1 MTRKNK
7 KEGYTLQKF
16 KNLLLLTF
24 VTVLLGGCATKQEE
38 EYNKPDV
45 YWYNKML
52 KEISLYQLDNADE
65 TFVSLESEHRQS
77 PYLPSATMLIGMA
90 HMDDE
95 EYVLANYYFDEYI
108 KRFEKNDANG
118 RVRYLKIKAKFLA
131 FKQQFREQKLLDE
144 TIDEVEKF
152 KVDFPKSSYIYLV
165 KDIESRL
172 LMGKS
177 SLNVEI
183 ADLYKRVEKPMASI
197 VYEARAKD
205 TWANQQ
211 DVKKVVVPWYRAVFE

>member
-1 MTRKNK
+1 
-7 KEGYTLQKF
+7 LQRF
-16 KNLLLLTF
+16 KNILFLAIAIALF
-24 VTVLLGGCATKQEE
+24 SGCATKQEE
-38 EYNKPDV
+38 EYNKPDI

-65 TFVSLESEHRQS
+65 TFVALEAEHRQS

-95 EYVLANYYFDEYI
+95 EYILANYYFDEYI
-108 KRFEKNDANG
+108 KRFERNDSDG
-118 RVRYLKIKAKFLA
+118 RVRFLKIKAKFLA

-144 TIDEVEKF
+144 TIDEVQKF
-152 KVDFPKSSYIYLV
+152 KSDFPKSSYMYLV

-177 SLNVEI
+177 SLDSEI
-183 ADLYKRVEKPMASI
+183 ADLYKRVNKPLASE
-197 VYEARAKD
+197 VYQARAKES
-205 TWANQQ
+205 WENQK
-211 DVKKVVVPWYRAVFE
+211 DVQKVVVPWYRAMFE

>member
-1 MTRKNK
+1 
-7 KEGYTLQKF
+7 LQKF

-65 TFVSLESEHRQS
+65 TFVALESEHRQS
-77 PYLPSATMLIGMA
+77 SYLPSATMLIGMA
-90 HMDDE
+90 HMEDE
-95 EYVLANYYFDEYI
+95 EYILANYYFDEYI
-108 KRFEKNDANG
+108 KRFEKNDSNG

-131 FKQQFREQKLLDE
+131 FKQQFREQRLLDE
-144 TIDEVEKF
+144 TIAEVQKF
-152 KVDFPKSSYIYLV
+152 KIDFPKSSYSYLV
-165 KDIESRL
+165 NDIESRL

-177 SLNVEI
+177 SLDIEI
-183 ADLYKRVEKPMASI
+183 ADLYKRIDKPLASEVYALRGKETWENQKDVEK
-197 VYEARAKD
+197 
-205 TWANQQ
+205 
-211 DVKKVVVPWYRAVFE
+211 VKVPWYRAIFE

>member
-1 MTRKNK
+1 MRRLKNI
-7 KEGYTLQKF
+7 
-16 KNLLLLTF
+16 LLFAIAIGLF
-24 VTVLLGGCATKQEE
+24 SGCATKQEE

-65 TFVSLESEHRQS
+65 TFVALEAEHRQS
-77 PYLPSATMLIGMA
+77 PYLPSATMLIGLA
-90 HMDDE
+90 HMEDE
-95 EYVLANYYFDEYI
+95 EYILANYYFDEYI
-108 KRFEKNDANG
+108 KRFEKNDSDG

-144 TIDEVEKF
+144 TLSEVEKF
-152 KVDFPKSSYIYLV
+152 KVDFPKSSYIHLV

-177 SLNVEI
+177 SLNMEI
-183 ADLYKRVEKPMASI
+183 ADLYKRIDKPLASE
-197 VYEARAKD
+197 VYAQRGKETWENQKD
-205 TWANQQ
+205 VQ
-211 DVKKVVVPWYRAVFE
+211 KVVVPWYRAIFE

>member
-1 MTRKNK
+1 
-7 KEGYTLQKF
+7 LQKF
-16 KNLLLLTF
+16 KNIIFLAIAI
-24 VTVLLGGCATKQEE
+24 VLFGGCASKQTE

-65 TFVSLESEHRQS
+65 TFVALESEHRQS
-77 PYLPSATMLIGMA
+77 PYLPSATMLIGIA

-95 EYVLANYYFDEYI
+95 EYILANYYFDEYI
-108 KRFEKNDANG
+108 KRFERNDIDG
-118 RVRYLKIKAKFLA
+118 RVRYLKIKSKFLA

-144 TIDEVEKF
+144 TIDEVEKY
-152 KVDFPKSSYIYLV
+152 KRDFPNSSYLYLV

-177 SLNVEI
+177 SLSLEI
-183 ADLYKRVEKPMASI
+183 ADLYKRVDKPLASL
-197 VYEARAKD
+197 VYEGRAKES
-205 TWANQQ
+205 WENQK
-211 DVKKVVVPWYRAVFE
+211 DIKPVIVPWYRAIFE

>member
-1 MTRKNK
+1 LQIIKNI
-7 KEGYTLQKF
+7 
-16 KNLLLLTF
+16 LLLGVAVFLF
-24 VTVLLGGCATKQEE
+24 SACASKQEE
-38 EYNKPDV
+38 EYNKSDV

-65 TFVSLESEHRQS
+65 TFVALESEHRQS

-90 HMDDE
+90 HMEDE
-95 EYVLANYYFDEYI
+95 EYILANYYFDEYI

-144 TIDEVEKF
+144 TIDEVQKF
-152 KVDFPKSSYIYLV
+152 KVDFPKSSYTYLV
-165 KDIESRL
+165 NDIESRL

-177 SLNVEI
+177 SLNIEI
-183 ADLYKRVEKPMASI
+183 ADLYKRIDKPLASL
-197 VYEARAKD
+197 VYEARAKE
-205 TWANQQ
+205 TWENQKN
-211 DVKKVVVPWYRAVFE
+211 VEKVVVPWYRAIFE